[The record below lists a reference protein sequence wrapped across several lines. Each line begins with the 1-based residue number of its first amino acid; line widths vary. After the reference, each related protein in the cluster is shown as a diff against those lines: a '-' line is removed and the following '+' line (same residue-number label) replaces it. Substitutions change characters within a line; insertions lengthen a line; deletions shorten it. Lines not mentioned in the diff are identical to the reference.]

1 MRMQKL
7 LITGLTAI
15 TLTAT
20 VATYLLD
27 IETQKETQE
36 LEKYFSEYQEAYPIG
51 VQIEEIESHL
61 QNSK

>member
-1 MRMQKL
+1 MQKL
-7 LITGLTAI
+7 LVTGLTAI

-36 LEKYFSEYQEAYPIG
+36 IKKYCSEYQEAYPIG
-51 VQIEEIESHL
+51 VQL
-61 QNSK
+61 